1 MKVAY
6 ITTYS
11 ANDIRQWSGL
21 GYYISQSLKD
31 QRISLVHIGPLKEK
45 KSLLFSA
52 RQRLYNHM
60 LNKGYLRER
69 EPSVLKYYAEQIIA
83 NLSTVDVD
91 IIFSPST
98 IPIAYLQCNQPIVF
112 WTDATFGGMIDFYP
126 EFSNL
131 CKLTIKNGNEMEKAA
146 LDRCKLAIYSSEW
159 AAKTALDNYDVK
171 RSKVKIVPF
180 GANINCDRDFD
191 DIERIVDS
199 RPSNKCK
206 LLFLGVDWIR
216 KGGSIALDVAKELN
230 KWGLDTELTVVGC
243 QPIIKGE
250 LPSYVRTLGY
260 ISKATKEGLLQI
272 NRLLAESHFLILPSK
287 SEAFG
292 VVFCEANSFGTPCIA
307 TNVGGI
313 PTIIRDS
320 INGKLFSK
328 DADVAE
334 YCHYIFNLL
343 SNYSHYREL
352 ALSSFKEYQSR
363 LNWSVAGK
371 NVKKL
376 LTDVIS

>member
-1 MKVAY
+1 
-6 ITTYS
+6 
-11 ANDIRQWSGL
+11 
-21 GYYISQSLKD
+21 
-31 QRISLVHIGPLKEK
+31 
-45 KSLLFSA
+45 
-52 RQRLYNHM
+52 M

-230 KWGLDTELTVVGC
+230 KWGLNTELTVVGC